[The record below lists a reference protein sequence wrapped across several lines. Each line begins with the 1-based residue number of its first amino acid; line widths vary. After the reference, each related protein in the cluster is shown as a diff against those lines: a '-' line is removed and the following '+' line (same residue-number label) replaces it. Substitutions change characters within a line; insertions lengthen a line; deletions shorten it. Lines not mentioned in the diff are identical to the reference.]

1 MCSEPEKVQSQ
12 KRFKSQ
18 QIQMPHDIA
27 SRTVHTAVGVGIS
40 PNQATVLIS
49 SSVIA
54 SFGGDLDKVALSL
67 TSSKRI
73 SRTVTDAEIIRSNI
87 A

>member
-18 QIQMPHDIA
+18 QIQLPHDIA
-27 SRTVHTAVGVGIS
+27 SRTAHTAVGVGIS
-40 PNQATVLIS
+40 PNQANVLMI

-54 SFGGDLDKVALSL
+54 NFGGDLDKVALSL

-73 SRTVTDAEIIRSNI
+73 SRTVNDAEIIRSNI